1 MAKKKRNPPV
11 DDPAVESAE
20 KDSLHA
26 DDAGTSENDAVEL
39 GDFETTLEDVE
50 TIVRKLES
58 GALTLD
64 ESLKQYEVAVG
75 KMRQCYQLLDVAERK
90 ISVLAG
96 VDAEGR
102 PVTQPLDNAAGNESL
117 QQKQASRGKRRG
129 VAASDAG
136 DDWDEGVS
144 D

>member
-1 MAKKKRNPPV
+1 MAKKKRNP
-11 DDPAVESAE
+11 SAE
-20 KDSLHA
+20 E
-26 DDAGTSENDAVEL
+26 AGDGEQTAAEL
-39 GDFETTLEDVE
+39 GDFETTLGDVE

-64 ESLKQYEVAVG
+64 DSLKQYEVAVA

-102 PVTQPLDNAAGNESL
+102 PVTEPLENMSGGESL
-117 QQKQASRGKRRG
+117 VQKQASRGKRRG
-129 VAASDAG
+129 AVASDHSASDTTG
-136 DDWDEGVS
+136 VESADLDSAEDDE
-144 D
+144 

>member
-1 MAKKKRNPPV
+1 MAKKKRNPSTEENGT
-11 DDPAVESAE
+11 AGESA
-20 KDSLHA
+20 
-26 DDAGTSENDAVEL
+26 TEL
-39 GDFETTLEDVE
+39 ADFETTLGAVE

-64 ESLKQYEVAVG
+64 ESLKQYEVAVS

-102 PVTQPLDNAAGNESL
+102 PVTEPLENMSGNESL
-117 QQKQASRGKRRG
+117 TDKQASRGKRRG
-129 VAASDAG
+129 VAGAETLE
-136 DDWDEGVS
+136 DEE
-144 D
+144 

>member
-11 DDPAVESAE
+11 DETGTTDASAT
-20 KDSLHA
+20 DLA
-26 DDAGTSENDAVEL
+26 
-39 GDFETTLEDVE
+39 DFETTLGDVE
-50 TIVRKLES
+50 SIVRKLES

-64 ESLKQYEVAVG
+64 ESLKQYEVAVS

-102 PVTQPLDNAAGNESL
+102 PVTEPLENMSGSESL
-117 QQKQASRGKRRG
+117 IQKQASRGKRRG
-129 VAASDAG
+129 VSGAETLE
-136 DDWDEGVS
+136 DDE
-144 D
+144 